1 MIPKV
6 DNDGEKHCR
15 ADVKESADVPKQS
28 TGLCDVS

>member
-15 ADVKESADVPKQS
+15 ADVKESACFPKQS
-28 TGLCDVS
+28 NGLCDVS